1 MLPYLRLLS
10 TVPFDLVA
18 LRDQEDICP
27 SWGPGSGEKERVD
40 SSWRLV
46 LGPCCPPEARTCNRT
61 PTTPTNLP
69 WQPLCLCPSG
79 MWSELEHILII
90 HITVGTY
97 GTHKA
102 VQSYSK
108 FPVPATAFCIVIQ
121 DGACPRGWLRTHV
134 PSQTR
139 LRSPSLLSSQSHSDS
154 KSDVH
159 YFILQK
165 SRSWPLIHKNAASP
179 CSVSEATFLRH
190 LALQTGGSLVS
201 YTQGRLYEKFICCTC

>member
-1 MLPYLRLLS
+1 MRTGKWGEGDGRQFLKVGTGSLLPTWGQNLQQDSHHPNQPALAAF
-10 TVPFDLVA
+10 VP
-18 LRDQEDICP
+18 
-27 SWGPGSGEKERVD
+27 
-40 SSWRLV
+40 
-46 LGPCCPPEARTCNRT
+46 
-61 PTTPTNLP
+61 LP
-69 WQPLCLCPSG
+69 FRNVVWAG
-79 MWSELEHILII
+79 AVLII
-90 HITVGTY
+90 HITVGTF

-121 DGACPRGWLRTHV
+121 DGACPRGWRRTR
-134 PSQTR
+134 TR
-139 LRSPSLLSSQSHSDS
+139 TDLLRSPSLLSSQSHSDS